1 MHSRYFLGILQFGH
15 SESWE
20 LSGEWLAGSLLW
32 KHWSATKIADL
43 ESAGTEGTFCAEY
56 MEEILDV
63 SAQRKIAGRSNKMC
77 TAWCLYD
84 KYGGSLDESQILC
97 LQFQRGSDF
106 ENQWEEGMT
115 LQFVTTWL
123 FYLDDFMK
131 KSIFLEASIIE
142 IQYPKATDSCS
153 DESC

>member
-56 MEEILDV
+56 MEEVLDV

-97 LQFQRGSDF
+97 LQFQGGS
-106 ENQWEEGMT
+106 NSLWESVRRRNDTAVCHNLLVLPGWFYEGIH
-115 LQFVTTWL
+115 FSVS
-123 FYLDDFMK
+123 FYYWN
-131 KSIFLEASIIE
+131 SVS
-142 IQYPKATDSCS
+142 QGNR
-153 DESC
+153 